1 MRPCRVVS
9 SVVVA
14 SLRAAS
20 QAASRAALAGLA
32 LGLVIAGSTPIT
44 ASAQAWVGDKGSLDV
59 SLDYNLAISS
69 KVIRD
74 GDLTDLEDAGTTSH
88 EIALGG
94 EYVILPKLAAS
105 VSLPLAFLK
114 YTGNKTM
121 YTHTGGGKYD
131 DGDTHATL
139 TDLKAAVRYQVLEE
153 PVALSPHVGFSLPV
167 ADYETVGNTVA
178 GRHLKALQLGFGVGR
193 RLTDAM
199 YAHLFYEFSLVERYD
214 RTELTHIAGQNRSD
228 ASITI
233 GYKLLDQRLDVHVDA
248 SGRITHGGW
257 KFSDFG
263 GIPLT
268 DEEIMFHDPIL
279 AENIFLVGGGVSYQ
293 ITDSVAANLGG
304 RLFVAG
310 RNTQNASVIAAGV
323 SWSPL

>member
-9 SVVVA
+9 SVV
-14 SLRAAS
+14 
-20 QAASRAALAGLA
+20 AALAFTIA
-32 LGLVIAGSTPIT
+32 LVLGVSAPTT
-44 ASAQAWVGDKGSLDV
+44 AHAQAWVGDKGSLDV
-59 SLDYNLAISS
+59 SLDYNLAISN

-74 GDLTDLEDAGTTSH
+74 GDLTDLPDAGSTTH
-88 EIALGG
+88 EISLGG

-105 VSLPLAFLK
+105 VSLPLSLLK

-121 YTHTGGGKYD
+121 YPHLGGGKYD
-131 DGDTHATL
+131 DGATHATL
-139 TDLKAAVRYQVLEE
+139 TDLKAAVRYQLLEE
-153 PVALSPHVGFSLPV
+153 PVALSPHVGFSIPV

-178 GRHLKALQLGFGVGR
+178 GRHLKALQIGFGVGR
-193 RLTDAM
+193 RLTEAL

-233 GYKLLDQRLDVHVDA
+233 GYKLLDQRLDVHVDG

-257 KFSDFG
+257 KFSEFG
-263 GIPLT
+263 SIPLT

-293 ITDSVAANLGG
+293 ITDSIAANLGG

-323 SWSPL
+323 SWSAL

>member
-14 SLRAAS
+14 
-20 QAASRAALAGLA
+20 LA
-32 LGLVIAGSTPIT
+32 VAGSTATT
-44 ASAQAWVGDKGSLDV
+44 AHAQAWVGDKGSLDV
-59 SLDYNLAISS
+59 NLDYNLAISS
-69 KVIRD
+69 KVIED
-74 GDLTDLEDAGTTSH
+74 GDAPDLPDAGTTSH
-88 EIALGG
+88 EIVLGG
-94 EYVILPKLAAS
+94 EYVILPRLAAS
-105 VSLPLAFLK
+105 VALPLAFLK

-121 YTHTGGGKYD
+121 YMHPGGGKYD
-131 DGDTHATL
+131 DGKTHATL

-153 PVALSPHVGFSLPV
+153 PVAFSPHVGFSIPV

-214 RTELTHIAGQNRSD
+214 RTELTKIAGQNRSD
-228 ASITI
+228 AAITI
-233 GYKLLDQRLDVHVDA
+233 GYKLLDQRLDIHIDA
-248 SGRITHGGW
+248 SGRMTHGGW
-257 KFSDFG
+257 KFSEFG
-263 GIPLT
+263 TVLT
-268 DEEIMFHDPIL
+268 PEEVMFHDAIL
-279 AENIFLVGGGVSYQ
+279 NENIFLAGGGVSYQ

-304 RLFVAG
+304 RLFVTG
-310 RNTQNASVIAAGV
+310 SNTQNASVIAAGV

>member
-14 SLRAAS
+14 SPRT
-20 QAASRAALAGLA
+20 ALAGLA
-32 LGLVIAGSTPIT
+32 LGLVAAGSTPTT
-44 ASAQAWVGDKGSLDV
+44 AHAQAWVGDKGSLDV
-59 SLDYNLAISS
+59 SLDYNLAMSD
-69 KVIRD
+69 KVIED
-74 GDLTDLEDAGTTSH
+74 GDAPDLVDAGTTTH
-88 EIALGG
+88 EIVLGG
-94 EYVILPKLAAS
+94 EYVILPRLAAS

-114 YTGNKTM
+114 FTGNQMM
-121 YTHTGGGKYD
+121 YPHPGGGRYD
-131 DGDTHATL
+131 DGKTHTTL

-153 PVALSPHVGFSLPV
+153 PVAFSPHVGFSIPV

-193 RLTDAM
+193 RLTEDL

-214 RTELTHIAGQNRSD
+214 RTELTRIAGQNRSD
-228 ASITI
+228 AAITI
-233 GYKLLDQRLDVHVDA
+233 GYKLLDQRLDIHLDA

-257 KFSDFG
+257 KFSEFG
-263 GIPLT
+263 TVLT
-268 DEEIMFHDPIL
+268 PEEVMFHDAIL
-279 AENIFLVGGGVSYQ
+279 NENIFLAGGGVSYQ
-293 ITDSVAANLGG
+293 ITDSVSANLGG

-310 RNTQNASVIAAGV
+310 SNTQNASVIAAGV